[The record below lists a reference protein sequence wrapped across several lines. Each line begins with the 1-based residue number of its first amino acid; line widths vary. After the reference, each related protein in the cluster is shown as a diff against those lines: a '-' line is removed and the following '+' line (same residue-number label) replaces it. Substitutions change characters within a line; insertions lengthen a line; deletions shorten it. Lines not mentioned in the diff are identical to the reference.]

1 MTDADNEFALRLVL
15 SPAGKPH
22 AEEIAARLRAIGFRD
37 VVISPRAVNLRG
49 SRDLF
54 RDHFGVTPTASDTPP
69 PPGLA
74 EFRKLGLDDYVKF
87 AYFPTRPEF
96 FGP

>member
-1 MTDADNEFALRLVL
+1 MAYADNEFSLRLVL

-22 AEEIAARLRAIGFRD
+22 AEEIAERLRGIGFTD
-37 VVISPRAVNLRG
+37 VIVSPRAINLGG
-49 SRDLF
+49 SGGLF
-54 RDHFGVTPTASDTPP
+54 RDHFGISTTASGPP
-69 PPGLA
+69 SPPGPA
-74 EFRKLGLDDYVKF
+74 ELRKLGLDDYVKF

>member
-1 MTDADNEFALRLVL
+1 MTDADNAFALRLVL

-22 AEEIAARLRAIGFRD
+22 AEEIAAQLRAIGFSD

-49 SRDLF
+49 GRDLF

-69 PPGLA
+69 PPGPA

-96 FGP
+96 FGH